1 MKQFCLFLLLLI
13 SGAAYSQT
21 DLNDLL
27 ETTHTP
33 EPDRK
38 VIRKKLSTFL
48 LPLASS
54 RASEVQLLRKTFRKV
69 HATFL
74 KQYVAYSNVDQ
85 IFSTGQYDCL
95 TATALFSHVLDQL
108 NYSYEIIETNYHIF
122 LVVYTAK
129 GKILLETTDRFGG
142 FVMDEAVIRE
152 RMISYQYN
160 QIPLGSPSK
169 FYYQYSF
176 ELYRQISAEKL
187 VGLLY
192 YNQAVRAFN
201 QHDWLTSSLLLEKA
215 NALYASP
222 RCEEFGPILIQSV
235 LGSSLTED
243 VKNRC
248 LVSLRN
254 FWTKK
259 SEIIASN

>member
-1 MKQFCLFLLLLI
+1 MKRFCFFLLLAI
-13 SGAAYSQT
+13 SGAAHSQT
-21 DLNDLL
+21 DLNALL

-33 EPDRK
+33 EYDRE
-38 VIRKKLSTFL
+38 VIRKKLSSFL
-48 LPLASS
+48 LPLAGSH
-54 RASEVQLLRKTFRKV
+54 ASEIQLLRKTFRKV

-74 KQYVAYSNVDQ
+74 KQYVAYSDVDR
-85 IFSTGQYDCL
+85 IFSSGQYDCL
-95 TATALFSHVLDQL
+95 TATALFSYVLDHL

-142 FVMDEAVIRE
+142 FVMDEAVISE
-152 RMISYQYN
+152 RMRSYQEN
-160 QIPLGSPSK
+160 QIPASSPAK

-176 ELYRQISAEKL
+176 ELNRKISSEKL
-187 VGLLY
+187 VGLVY

-201 QHDWLTSSLLLEKA
+201 QHDWITSSLLLERA

-235 LGSSLTED
+235 LESSLTEEL
-243 VKNRC
+243 KTRC
-248 LVSLRN
+248 LVRLRN